1 MRGQYNVNASL
12 KDGRIVLRGYDKRSV
27 GIINFGKQMIVFVMG
42 VSGCGKSTI
51 AEKLSAQTGMPYFDA
66 DDFHPQENIDKMSRG
81 EALTDKD
88 RASWLCDLSHHLQQ
102 WDKDNGAVLA
112 CSALKE
118 NYRQILSKNLES
130 CFWVYLSG
138 TFDLIESRLN
148 KRKGHYMGSEL
159 LRSQFDTLEVPE
171 YGIHVD
177 IEQSPE
183 EILEKIKL
191 FINE

>member
-1 MRGQYNVNASL
+1 MV
-12 KDGRIVLRGYDKRSV
+12 
-27 GIINFGKQMIVFVMG
+27 VFIMG

-66 DDFHPQENIDKMSRG
+66 DDFHPQENVDKMSRG
-81 EALTDKD
+81 EALTDED
-88 RASWLCDLSHHLQQ
+88 RASWLCDLSHHLQL
-102 WDKDNGAVLA
+102 WDKDKGAVLA

-138 TFDLIESRLN
+138 SFDLIESRLN

-159 LRSQFDTLEVPE
+159 LRSQFDTLEVPK
-171 YGIHVD
+171 YGIHID